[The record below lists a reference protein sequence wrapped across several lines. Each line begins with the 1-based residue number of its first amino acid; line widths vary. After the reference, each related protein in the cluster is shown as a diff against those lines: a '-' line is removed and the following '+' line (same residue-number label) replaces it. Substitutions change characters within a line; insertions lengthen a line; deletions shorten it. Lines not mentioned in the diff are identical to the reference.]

1 MPRVPLKQWKDIIEM
16 SIRGYPQRDL
26 ALVTGL
32 QLKTVNR
39 IIQAYR
45 DEGRI
50 NDALNHRQPRSTTND
65 QDLCIVAAVNEV
77 QWTFEVLL
85 AWQT

>member
-50 NDALNHRQPRSTTND
+50 NDAPNHRQPRSTTND